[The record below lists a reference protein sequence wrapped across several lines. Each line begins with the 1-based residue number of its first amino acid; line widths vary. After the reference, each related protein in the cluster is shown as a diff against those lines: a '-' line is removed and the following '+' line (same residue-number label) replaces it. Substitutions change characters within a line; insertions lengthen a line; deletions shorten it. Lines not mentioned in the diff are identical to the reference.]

1 MSNYYC
7 KLESATHHMYVT
19 MYTLDNE
26 WWNCECK
33 LLPKKTAGLPYFT
46 FELPFGLA
54 YIEEQPNEVVVAAVS
69 RALGLVDT
77 AIGGFDVGKLNLNF
91 AVTGRDDENL

>member
-26 WWNCECK
+26 WWSCECK
-33 LLPKKTAGLPYFT
+33 LLPKKTAGIPYFT
-46 FELPFGLA
+46 FELPFGLT
-54 YIEEQPNEVVVAAVS
+54 YIEEKPHDVVVAATD
-69 RALGLVDT
+69 RALALVHK
-77 AIGGFDVGKLNLNF
+77 AIGGFDVGELKLNF

>member
-1 MSNYYC
+1 
-7 KLESATHHMYVT
+7 

-33 LLPKKTAGLPYFT
+33 ILPKKTAKLPYFT
-46 FELPFGLA
+46 FELPFGLV
-54 YIEEQPNEVVVAAVS
+54 YIEEHPHEVVDAAVS
-69 RALGLVDT
+69 RALHLVDK
-77 AIGGFDVGKLNLNF
+77 AIGGFNVGELKLNF